1 MHLESQGFLACE
13 YHAAKNMLVFCD
25 ARGTVYLCQD
35 GAGAANNRL
44 KVDEYQAEAAQD
56 PGRARRSTTQS
67 QGAAQEPAITEE
79 VKLKRGSTQR
89 ITGGS
94 STAAAGQ
101 KKMLK
106 FCRNERFVKF
116 KFVSILFSL
125 KSLLLMACFYF
136 AIRNKF

>member
-1 MHLESQGFLACE
+1 MACE
-13 YHAAKNMLVFCD
+13 YHAVKNMLVFCD

-56 PGRARRSTTQS
+56 PGSARRSTAQS

-79 VKLKRGSTQR
+79 VKLKRGTTR
-89 ITGGS
+89 RVTGGS

-116 KFVSILFSL
+116 KFVSILLSTNSF
-125 KSLLLMACFYF
+125 LLMSCFYLS
-136 AIRNKF
+136 IRNKY

>member
-1 MHLESQGFLACE
+1 MACE
-13 YHAAKNMLVFCD
+13 YYAMKNMLVFCD

-35 GAGAANNRL
+35 SAGAANNRL
-44 KVDEYQAEAAQD
+44 KVDEYQSEAAQD
-56 PGRARRSTTQS
+56 PGSARRNTTQS

-79 VKLKRGSTQR
+79 VKLKRGSTRR

-106 FCRNERFVKF
+106 FCRNERSVKF
-116 KFVSILFSL
+116 KFVSILS
-125 KSLLLMACFYF
+125 
-136 AIRNKF
+136 I